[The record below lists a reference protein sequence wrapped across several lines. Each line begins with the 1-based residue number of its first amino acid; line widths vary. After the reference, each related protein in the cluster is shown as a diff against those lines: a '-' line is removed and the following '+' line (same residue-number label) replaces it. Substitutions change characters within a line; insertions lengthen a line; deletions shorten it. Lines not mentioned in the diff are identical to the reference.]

1 MVAPGRTLTKSQKRE
16 LRSWLSKSG
25 FDGRPELLLSNP
37 EHAWAA
43 WMDYQASKG
52 IAMPALNAPVTPV
65 APAPA
70 PAPFVERVVRRGR
83 GSGKVPA
90 GELYSIRLSPAL
102 LASLRDRALA
112 EARPLSEIIR
122 LALRAYLATP
132 SRLGSPEAV
141 PAGLPEGS

>member
-52 IAMPALNAPVTPV
+52 IAMPALDVPVAPVAPV

-70 PAPFVERVVRRGR
+70 PSVERVVRRGR
-83 GSGKVPA
+83 GFGKVPA
-90 GELYSIRLSPAL
+90 GELYSIRLAPAL
-102 LASLRDRALA
+102 LASLRDRAQA
-112 EARPLSEIIR
+112 EARPSSEIVR
-122 LALRAYLATP
+122 LALLAYLATP
-132 SRLGSPEAV
+132 SRPE
-141 PAGLPEGS
+141 

>member
-1 MVAPGRTLTKSQKRE
+1 
-16 LRSWLSKSG
+16 
-25 FDGRPELLLSNP
+25 
-37 EHAWAA
+37 
-43 WMDYQASKG
+43 MDYQASKG

-65 APAPA
+65 APAPAPA

-141 PAGLPEGS
+141 SSGVPEGS